1 MPKAPKPL
9 AVPLKAAPGEPIET
23 TTAAGTLE
31 ASHESL
37 LRAFDIHSRITVYL
51 LESVDPQAWR
61 AATPGGKGR
70 DIAALCAHIHSV
82 HCMWLKAA
90 GATGLPRA
98 LDKETVTIPEAIA
111 GLRETASAL
120 RALIA
125 ASLAT
130 GVRVKNFKPDT
141 AAFVGYLIAH
151 DSHHRGQ
158 IAMLARQTG
167 FPLPKSANYG
177 LWEWG
182 VR

>member
-1 MPKAPKPL
+1 MPKASKPL
-9 AVPLKAAPGEPIET
+9 IVSLKAAPGAPVEA
-23 TTAAGTLE
+23 TAAAGMLE
-31 ASHESL
+31 ASHEAL
-37 LRAFDIHSRITVYL
+37 LRAFDIHSRVNVYL
-51 LESVDPQAWR
+51 LENLDPQAWR
-61 AATPGGKGR
+61 AATPNGKGR
-70 DIAALCAHIHSV
+70 DIAALAAHIHNV

-90 GATGLPRA
+90 GAADLPQA

-111 GLRETASAL
+111 GLRATADAL

-125 ASLAT
+125 TSLAT

-141 AAFVGYLIAH
+141 TAFIGYLVAH

-167 FPLPKSANYG
+167 FPLPKAANYG